1 MPTCAEKSARK
12 PLLLVVFNHREA
24 IFLTMRLVSGLFFLS
39 LPERMMFNLSKKSTI
54 MKRMLT
60 VLAAAALVTVSASA
74 QKEKNNP
81 YYTEKWSDNIAISV
95 GGGAQFGLRS
105 SNYDAGFWRA
115 LNPDVYVGI
124 TKHINPLWSVRGV
137 IGGWRSSERLP
148 GANEVTKKYIN
159 IYGDVLYNLTNA
171 FLGYQPDKIVEVS
184 VFAGPY
190 VNFLKS
196 ELDQTRPGI
205 SAGGQLRFNINKYFA
220 IDLEARMSRQ
230 REMVYLQNDRF
241 YLAGTVG
248 VTYTIG
254 GKEFQNCSKH
264 DLCLAEQKSLNDQI
278 NANKAQISDLQNQLA
293 ASKRETQQALANANK
308 PVASDCDMNAGPV
321 AVFFKIGK
329 ANIDDRGQANIELAA
344 KAIKADPNGKYT
356 VRGYADKATGSA
368 AINQK
373 LSEKRA
379 KAVYDALVAAGVD
392 GTQLEQQ
399 GMGAQDNMFSSDA
412 LNRVVIIKRK

>member
-1 MPTCAEKSARK
+1 
-12 PLLLVVFNHREA
+12 
-24 IFLTMRLVSGLFFLS
+24 
-39 LPERMMFNLSKKSTI
+39 
-54 MKRMLT
+54 MKRMFT
-60 VLAAAALVTVSASA
+60 VLAAAALVAVSASA

-81 YYTEKWSDNIAISV
+81 YYSEKWSDNIFVSV

-115 LNPDVYVGI
+115 LNPEIYVGVG
-124 TKHINPLWSVRGV
+124 KYINPLWSYRGV
-137 IGGWRSSERLP
+137 VSGWRSSERLP
-148 GANEVTKKYIN
+148 GANEVTKKYVN
-159 IYGDVLYNLTNA
+159 VQADLMYNLTNA
-171 FLGYQPDKIVEVS
+171 FLGYNPDKIVEVS

-190 VNFLKS
+190 VNFLKAES
-196 ELDQTRPGI
+196 DKILPGI
-205 SAGGQLRFNINKYFA
+205 SAGGQLKFNINKYFA
-220 IDLEARMSRQ
+220 IDVEGRIARQ
-230 REMVYLQNDRF
+230 REMVYRVNDRF
-241 YLAGTVG
+241 YVSGTVG

-278 NANKAQISDLQNQLA
+278 NANKAQIADLQNQLA
-293 ASKRETQQALANANK
+293 NSKRETQQALADAAK
-308 PVASDCDMNAGPV
+308 KGASSDCDLNAGPV

-344 KAIKADPNGKYT
+344 KAIKADPNGKY
-356 VRGYADKATGSA
+356 VVLGYADKATGSA

-392 GTQLEQQ
+392 SAQLEQQ
-399 GMGAQDNMFSSDA
+399 GLGAQDNMFSSDA